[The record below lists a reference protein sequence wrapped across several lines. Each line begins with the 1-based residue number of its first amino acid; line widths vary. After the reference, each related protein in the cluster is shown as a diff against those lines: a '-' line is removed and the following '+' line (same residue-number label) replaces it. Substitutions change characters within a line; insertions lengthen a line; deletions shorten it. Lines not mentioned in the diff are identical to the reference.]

1 MRRVYA
7 CAVAVLMFLAGAVLF
22 RTKLTTARPE
32 PAAKAIVTV
41 SRAQGVRQESD
52 ALSTYGKLPLSFELN
67 QGQTDGRVKFLS
79 RGRGYSLFLTGNE
92 AVVSLRKASDR
103 NLPRGLA
110 SANVGRAPISGAQA
124 LQDPRLASALNLPN
138 GDGNDSRSLTT
149 GPVPPSARPWMEG
162 GNSSAVLRMQLA
174 GANPRAAVMGAD
186 ELPGKSNYFIGND
199 PQKWRTNVPTYAKVK
214 YQGVYPGVDL
224 VYYGNQGGQLEYDF
238 VVAPGADPSAIALDL
253 GVYGQIGSKQ
263 ETGGSRQFKIQNSR
277 SQMTAT
283 RDSSSKI
290 DASQAAESKITA
302 TRNSGAKIA
311 ANGDLVISTGGGAVR
326 FQKPIVYQV
335 EADVRG
341 PKSEANGEIGDLRFE
356 SRPSGNRQ
364 SKIENRQFREGRFVL
379 DAENQVRFALGPY
392 DHSRPLIIDPVL
404 TYSTYL
410 GGSSAGDTGLAIA
423 VDASGEAYITGSTVS
438 GDFPTVNPF
447 DPTNKTSPGF
457 VTAFVSKINAAG
469 TALVYSTYL
478 GGSGAEE
485 GSGIAVDTAGNAYVT
500 GFTTSLD
507 FPLAN
512 A

>member
-1 MRRVYA
+1 
-7 CAVAVLMFLAGAVLF
+7 
-22 RTKLTTARPE
+22 
-32 PAAKAIVTV
+32 
-41 SRAQGVRQESD
+41 
-52 ALSTYGKLPLSFELN
+52 
-67 QGQTDGRVKFLS
+67 
-79 RGRGYSLFLTGNE
+79 
-92 AVVSLRKASDR
+92 
-103 NLPRGLA
+103 
-110 SANVGRAPISGAQA
+110 
-124 LQDPRLASALNLPN
+124 
-138 GDGNDSRSLTT
+138 
-149 GPVPPSARPWMEG
+149 
-162 GNSSAVLRMQLA
+162 
-174 GANPRAAVMGAD
+174 MGAD